1 MKGIDKRCGCRDE
14 LGGKLGA
21 QCPLLQRAGHGSYG
35 YRIDLGPGLDG
46 KGVFRTRRQEYRGGF
61 ARKRDAEHAKSEH
74 LVRINHGE
82 GQARSGMTCSE
93 WWSQWLEAKVGLRA
107 TTRRSYEAHIRL
119 YLDPHLGHLRLQDL
133 DAGHLERMYAAIRQ
147 DSARK
152 AAENAGKVERGAET
166 GEKAE
171 RTERTMGPASIKR
184 LHATLRSALN
194 TAVKRRLLPYNPAQH
209 VELEAAPRPQVS
221 PWSAEELGQF
231 LDATATDRL
240 GCMYEVMA
248 FAGLRR
254 GEAVGLRW
262 CDVDLEGGV
271 VHIRQEIVDVGGDLV
286 LDKPK
291 TMDSEGRVDLDGQ
304 TIGSLVAHQIRQH
317 TERGEWV
324 DAREDWRAYFRARPL
339 PVTSPVGER
348 LPGRIALS
356 QHKLL
361 PDCHRA
367 LCSHEL
373 VFCREDGRAL
383 RPEYVT
389 RHMQALA
396 AESGLPRKRLH
407 DLRHGSAS
415 LQIAAGI
422 DLAIVSK
429 RLRHS
434 SVSITADTYTHLL
447 KGVGRQAAEAA
458 ASLVPRAV
466 RTHETEAEQDHEDT
480 RCTPR
485 LGNDPGLPLQG
496 EKAQVT
502 RGAPPGT

>member
-14 LGGKLGA
+14 LGVKLGPR
-21 QCPLLQRAGHGSYG
+21 CPLLQRSGHGSFG

-46 KGVFRTRRQEYRGGF
+46 KGVFRARRQEYRGGF
-61 ARKRDAEHAKSEH
+61 GRKKDAEHAKSEH
-74 LVRINHGE
+74 LVRIKHGE

-93 WWSQWLEAKVGLRA
+93 WWAQWLEGKVGLRA
-107 TTRRSYEAHIRL
+107 TTRRAYEAHIRL

-133 DAGHLERMYAAIRQ
+133 DAGHVERMYAAIRN
-147 DSARK
+147 DTARR
-152 AAENAGKVERGAET
+152 AAENARKLESAVKT
-166 GEKAE
+166 GSKTE
-171 RTERTMGPASIKR
+171 RTERTMGAASVQR

-209 VELEAAPRPQVS
+209 VELEASPRPQVS
-221 PWSAEELGQF
+221 PWSAQELGQF
-231 LDATATDRL
+231 LDTTATDRL

-271 VHIRQEIVDVGGDLV
+271 VQIRQEIVDVGGDLV

-291 TMDSEGRVDLDGQ
+291 TKDSEGRVDLDSH
-304 TIGSLVAHQIRQH
+304 TVGSLLAHEMSQH
-317 TERGEWV
+317 AEREDWAG
-324 DAREDWRAYFRARPL
+324 AREDWRAYFRARPAS
-339 PVTSPVGER
+339 VTSPDGKR

-361 PDCHRA
+361 SDCDRA

-373 VFCREDGRAL
+373 VFCREDGRPL

-389 RHMQALA
+389 RHMQVLA

-415 LQIAAGI
+415 LQIAAGV

-458 ASLVPRAV
+458 ASLVPRAARSQQTQSV
-466 RTHETEAEQDHEDT
+466 QDHEDT
-480 RCTPR
+480 MCTSSPE
-485 LGNDPGLPLQG
+485 NDSGLPLRG
-496 EKAQVT
+496 EKAQVK
-502 RGAPPGT
+502 RGAPSGT